1 MKHETLDPGFLT
13 GFKTAKL
20 PPPTDW
26 SMGTLGTDTATVKS
40 GFIDLNPIWL
50 GSSAT
55 NITNANLWSN
65 PELIETNVLD
75 SSVELIY
82 KQVYLVSNSWQTP
95 SRRALKII
103 FSCIDGKWNKS
114 EPVYGEII
122 SAQEEYYTF
131 NHEN

>member
-1 MKHETLDPGFLT
+1 MKHETLNP
-13 GFKTAKL
+13 GFKT
-20 PPPTDW
+20 PTNW
-26 SMGTLGTDTATVKS
+26 SMDTPGTGTAKS

-50 GSSAT
+50 GSST
-55 NITNANLWSN
+55 PGTKITNANMWSN

-114 EPVYGEII
+114 EPVYGEIVP
-122 SAQEEYYTF
+122 AQEEYYTF